1 MCCRLLPCQFR
12 AALFGALPG
21 PCARA
26 PGADWYWYA
35 ERQLW
40 VCADRRRVGPSFP
53 TTPYGASTTRPQRAC
68 QGRGGARVLHAHPLC
83 QSGARRQAPKTATA
97 EPPHAATATSGGT
110 ASATCALPPIAAH
123 SPAGAHSARFVPPPA
138 PPQQAPRLG
147 RMPPRRTPAA
157 AVPTLTSRAA
167 AARPASA
174 VARLPM
180 VRTPPNAAGGKR
192 TSGRDGRGAICWSS
206 VGHLL
211 TIC

>member
-26 PGADWYWYA
+26 PGALA
-35 ERQLW
+35 TLNAPATRLPGPRRCARTPCPSPVPERGAAAGAKDRHRRTAPRRHSHQ
-40 VCADRRRVGPSFP
+40 RRR
-53 TTPYGASTTRPQRAC
+53 
-68 QGRGGARVLHAHPLC
+68 
-83 QSGARRQAPKTATA
+83 
-97 EPPHAATATSGGT
+97 
-110 ASATCALPPIAAH
+110 ASATCELPPIAAH
-123 SPAGAHSARFVPPPA
+123 SPAGAHSARSVHPPA

-211 TIC
+211 TTC